1 MACPY
6 LASYRST
13 ERAQTPTE
21 PSGANVCYASGSAYW
36 PYSPVQLGVQRSL
49 CLKAQDHRSC
59 PAYQRALARGAAL
72 PQGTLRIPAI
82 EAPARSWWH
91 FWR

>member
-1 MACPY
+1 MTCPY

-13 ERAQTPTE
+13 ERGQAPTE

-49 CLKAQDHRSC
+49 CLKDKDHRSC
-59 PAYQRALARGAAL
+59 PAYRKAVERGAAL
-72 PQGTLRIPAI
+72 PQGMQPAV
-82 EAPARSWWH
+82 AVAVPARNWWH
-91 FWR
+91 FWG